1 VIVIGATNRPDALDP
16 ALRRPGRFDREIV
29 IGVPDRNGRKE
40 ILQIHTRGMP
50 LAEDVDLNE
59 LADITHG
66 FVGADLA
73 SLVRESAM
81 NALRRVLPEMD
92 LEQKEIPR
100 EILDKL
106 FVTKSDFMEVLK
118 YTEPSALREVLV
130 EIPRVGWDDIGGLE
144 EVKAKL
150 KEVVEW
156 PLKYPES
163 FKRIGIKPPKGI
175 LLYGPPGCGK
185 TLLAKAVANESE
197 ANFISVRGSDIL
209 SKWFGETEKR
219 LGDIFRKAKEVSP
232 SLIFFDEIDALAPMR
247 GAAMGE
253 PRVVERIVNTILAE
267 MDGLEEMYN
276 VVVIGATNRPD
287 ILDPALLRPGRFE
300 ELVVIPMPDKK
311 AREEI
316 FKVHTKSMVL
326 DKDVN
331 LEELAMK
338 TENYTGADIA
348 SICRK
353 AGINALREKLK
364 AENVKMRHFLKALEE
379 VSPSV
384 PADVMKSYQ
393 QMRKTFEKRK
403 DIVRWE
409 PEVG

>member
-1 VIVIGATNRPDALDP
+1 
-16 ALRRPGRFDREIV
+16 
-29 IGVPDRNGRKE
+29 VPDRNGRKE

-50 LAEDVDLNE
+50 LAEDVDLDE

-73 SLVRESAM
+73 SLAREAAM

-92 LEQKEIPR
+92 LELKEIPK
-100 EILDKL
+100 EILEKL
-106 FVTKSDFMEVLK
+106 FVTKQDFMEVLK
-118 YTEPSALREVLV
+118 LTEPSAMREVLV
-130 EIPRVGWDDIGGLE
+130 EVPKVGWEDVGGLA

-163 FKRIGIKPPKGI
+163 FERLGIQPPKGV

-219 LGDIFRKAKEVSP
+219 LGDIFKKAKQVSP
-232 SLIFFDEIDALAPMR
+232 CLVFFDEFDALAPMR
-247 GAAMGE
+247 GGAMGE

-267 MDGLEEMYN
+267 MDGMEEMYN
-276 VVVIGATNRPD
+276 VVVIAATNRPD
-287 ILDPALLRPGRFE
+287 IIDPALLRPGRFE
-300 ELVVIPMPDKK
+300 ELVIIPMPDEE
-311 AREEI
+311 ARLEI
-316 FKVHTKSMVL
+316 FKVHTKGMVL
-326 DKDVN
+326 DGDVD
-331 LEELAMK
+331 LEELSRK
-338 TENYTGADIA
+338 TEGYTGADIA
-348 SICRK
+348 AICRK
-353 AGINALREKLK
+353 AGMFALREDIK
-364 AENVKMRHFLKALEE
+364 AGNIKMKHFLKALEE
-379 VSPSV
+379 ISPSV
-384 PADVMKSYQ
+384 PEDIMKYYQ
-393 QMRKTFEKRK
+393 QVQKGFEKRK
-403 DIVRWE
+403 DVVRWA